1 MTRLAIKI
9 LLLGG
14 FAGVA
19 AAGAA
24 GASPASIDVP
34 AISVQFNA
42 DMLSTDSG
50 ARALYRRLARA
61 AEQVCPSELT
71 ATRLIPAAVAECRAQ
86 AIAGAVDKIHNQRL
100 AAVHAAASSKS
111 G

>member
-1 MTRLAIKI
+1 MKKIAAKI

-14 FAGVA
+14 LVGL

-24 GASPASIDVP
+24 GAAPASSDVL
-34 AISVQFNA
+34 ALAVRYNA

-50 ARALYRRLARA
+50 ARALYRRLSEA
-61 AEQVCPSELT
+61 AEQVCPAQPTE
-71 ATRLIPAAVAECRAQ
+71 TRIVNEKIMKCRNQ
-86 AIAGAVDKIHNQRL
+86 AIAAAVEKIHNQRL
-100 AAVHAAASSKS
+100 AAVYAASAKS